1 MSYTLFNPCKVDFT
15 GAYYSSLLLHSYR
28 VGRKY
33 CLMPIKYNFTSNSNF
48 TYCGYFG
55 GILRFKTRFELH
67 FVGISVWYFITF
79 VVLRLFYCLFYSL
92 LYCLTTSKIPG
103 TNCNSSSLSM
113 VTNLLSRQTI
123 KAADISTVRKLA
135 KPPHLIMR
143 IMDCVLLLFRRT
155 VSPFIYDAERQC
167 LTPSWSESLKV
178 TPFIFT
184 LYDVRHCL
192 GFATILAIYVIK
204 S

>member
-79 VVLRLFYCLFYSL
+79 VVLRCFTAYSIAYCFAL
-92 LYCLTTSKIPG
+92 
-103 TNCNSSSLSM
+103 
-113 VTNLLSRQTI
+113 RQV
-123 KAADISTVRKLA
+123 K
-135 KPPHLIMR
+135 
-143 IMDCVLLLFRRT
+143 FQERT
-155 VSPFIYDAERQC
+155 
-167 LTPSWSESLKV
+167 
-178 TPFIFT
+178 
-184 LYDVRHCL
+184 
-192 GFATILAIYVIK
+192 AIQAPYLW
-204 S
+204 